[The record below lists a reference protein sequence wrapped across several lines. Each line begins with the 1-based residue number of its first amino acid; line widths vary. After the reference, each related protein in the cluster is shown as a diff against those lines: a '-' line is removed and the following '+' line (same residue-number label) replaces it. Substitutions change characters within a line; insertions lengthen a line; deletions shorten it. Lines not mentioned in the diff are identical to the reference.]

1 MNTLREDAQL
11 LHEQV
16 APHLSDD
23 QADEYDIDALETLF
37 DSYVNTYRVPRSAAF
52 DSVRNHVLK
61 EAGVDTEAL
70 WASLRGGDQGTTEE
84 PLPLA
89 ECTTDGAWVTVRAKI
104 VELWDPREDSIHQVG
119 LVGDESGRMKF
130 VAWTKSKPPV
140 LEEDTTYTFKD
151 VVVDEYDGNYSL
163 KINSRSEI
171 IEHARDSPEAIGT
184 VGTMTTAYE
193 GVFVA
198 IQSQSGLIKR
208 CTDPE
213 CTRVIQQ
220 GECSEH
226 GPNEG
231 EFDLRIKGVLDDGE
245 SVQECLFTAGMT
257 EVVTGIDLETAM
269 EMASDSLNLTV
280 VERRLTEMLIGR
292 RFTVEGPLLG
302 RYLLVDEATDSSNRA
317 FAQGYHDAVDDLL
330 SEYGYDGPGL
340 TAENIEDLPQTYDA
354 PVAAGGN

>member
-23 QADEYDIDALETLF
+23 QVDDYDVDALETLF
-37 DSYVNTYRVPRSAAF
+37 DSYVNTYRVPRNAAF
-52 DSVRNHVLK
+52 DSVRNYILK
-61 EAGVDTEAL
+61 EAGVDTEAF

-89 ECTTDGAWVTVRAKI
+89 ECTSDGVWVTVRAKI
-104 VELWDPREDSIHQVG
+104 VELWEPREDSIHQVG

-130 VAWTKSKPPV
+130 VAWAKSNPPV
-140 LEEDTTYTFKD
+140 LEEEMTYTFKD

-171 IEHARDSPEAIGT
+171 IEHAMDSQEAIGT
-184 VGTMTTAYE
+184 VGMMTTVYE

-208 CTDPE
+208 CTNPE

-220 GECSEH
+220 DECGEH
-226 GPNEG
+226 GPNKG
-231 EFDLRIKGVLDDGE
+231 EFDLRLKGVLDDGK

-269 EMASDSLNLTV
+269 EMASDAIDISV
-280 VERRLTEMLIGR
+280 VERRLTEVLIGR
-292 RFTVEGPLLG
+292 RYTIEGPLLG
-302 RYLLVDEATDSSNRA
+302 RYLLVDEVTESSSRA

-330 SEYGYDGPGL
+330 SDYGYDGPGL
-340 TAENIEDLPQTYDA
+340 TTESIEDLPQTYDA